1 MQIGDLVKCG
11 DEVAIVLY
19 VCWTTDYPQVRW
31 VECRFSDGQVEHFD
45 TSQYEDLEVIS
56 ASR

>member
-1 MQIGDLVKCG
+1 MQVGDLVKCG
-11 DEVAIVLY
+11 DEVAIVLDTY
-19 VCWTTDYPQVRW
+19 YTTNNPQVRW